1 MPKKENNNNSSFEIQ
16 LSKAKE
22 IVRKLES
29 GDCDLDEMLTLYKQ
43 GIDSLKFCNQKL
55 NEFEDKITVINK
67 DANNQLNENDLEW
80 NLESM

>member
-43 GIDSLKFCNQKL
+43 GIDSLKFCNLKL

-67 DANNQLNENDLEW
+67 DVNNQLNENDLE
-80 NLESM
+80 

>member
-67 DANNQLNENDLEW
+67 DVNNQLNQNDLEW
-80 NLESM
+80 NLESI

>member
-67 DANNQLNENDLEW
+67 DVNNQLNENDLE
-80 NLESM
+80 

>member
-67 DANNQLNENDLEW
+67 DVNNQLNQNDLE
-80 NLESM
+80 

>member
-67 DANNQLNENDLEW
+67 DVNNQLNENDLEW

>member
-67 DANNQLNENDLEW
+67 DANNQLNENDLE
-80 NLESM
+80 

>member
-1 MPKKENNNNSSFEIQ
+1 MQKKENNNNSSFEIQ

-67 DANNQLNENDLEW
+67 DANNQLNENDLE
-80 NLESM
+80 